1 MLNQLVAF
9 ILGEQQYAL
18 PLTTV
23 QRVVRMV
30 EVTPLPKAPE
40 VVLGV
45 IDFQGNIIP
54 VMSMRRRFGSP
65 EAETSLS
72 DQLIVADAGTRSV
85 ALVVNSVI
93 GVLERTAEEVTEAEK
108 IVPGAQYVEGI
119 TRLEG
124 GILFIHDLERFL
136 SKKEEQQLDGLAGPS
151 GGNRMTKRISDAQ
164 LLQLSDS
171 VARHLGLHFPRERW
185 LDLQRGVCA
194 AAQECGYQ
202 HDLDRYV
209 QELLLP
215 TLTQRHLESVG
226 RPLNCRRNLFFSGEA
241 ESGSF

>member
-9 ILGEQQYAL
+9 VLGEQQYAL

-23 QRVVRMV
+23 RRVVRMV

-45 IDFQGNIIP
+45 IDFQGKIIP
-54 VMSMRRRFGSP
+54 VVSMRKRFGL
-65 EAETSLS
+65 AESESSLS

-108 IVPGAQYVEGI
+108 IVPGARYVEGM

-124 GILFIHDLERFL
+124 SILFVHDLDRFL
-136 SKKEEQQLDGLAGPS
+136 SPKEEQQLDGLLDQAAG
-151 GGNRMTKRISDAQ
+151 KK
-164 LLQLSDS
+164 
-171 VARHLGLHFPRERW
+171 
-185 LDLQRGVCA
+185 
-194 AAQECGYQ
+194 
-202 HDLDRYV
+202 
-209 QELLLP
+209 
-215 TLTQRHLESVG
+215 
-226 RPLNCRRNLFFSGEA
+226 
-241 ESGSF
+241 